1 MATPDKNRGKALKL
15 QKVKD
20 YNELN
25 NVLISTKQLEQ
36 KALRQEQLAKI
47 SQSNKKHKNGT
58 QGEDLERLIEADNL
72 MLESLN
78 KKIDLLNDL
87 Q

>member
-36 KALRQEQLAKI
+36 KALR
-47 SQSNKKHKNGT
+47 
-58 QGEDLERLIEADNL
+58 
-72 MLESLN
+72 
-78 KKIDLLNDL
+78 
-87 Q
+87 